1 MLGDHAM
8 AADLRSRE
16 TLMSESPQQPKVAV
30 LLNAAA
36 GTVARTGTANLE
48 KELMSAFDEA
58 GISATLGFFSGAEL
72 HGATEQALQKVREKK
87 LDALM
92 VGGGDGSIRTVAS
105 VLAGSGVPLG
115 ILPLGTL
122 NHFARDLG
130 LPFDLRQAVAVLA
143 SGEVRSVD
151 LGTMNGEVFLNN
163 SSIGIYPFLVLE
175 RERRR
180 HRQHV
185 SKWVAMLMAVPRV
198 LRNLPLFR
206 LSVRVGN
213 LAEAC
218 RSPLVF
224 IGNNE
229 YQLALTALGRRER
242 LDGGELSIYVA
253 KATSRVALLWIA
265 CRVVLGFSAAHG
277 MRVVKD
283 KAADIESRRHHLL
296 VAFDGEVE
304 RLRPPLHY
312 EIRSG
317 ALRVFAP
324 VRPAG

>member
-1 MLGDHAM
+1 
-8 AADLRSRE
+8 
-16 TLMSESPQQPKVAV
+16 MSQPPQQQPKIAV
-30 LLNAAA
+30 LLNASA
-36 GTVARTGTANLE
+36 GSVARTGAANLE
-48 KELMSAFDEA
+48 RELLSAFTEAGMSARLE
-58 GISATLGFFSGAEL
+58 FFSGAQLRE
-72 HGATEQALQKVREKK
+72 AAEQALQRVREKK
-87 LDALM
+87 LDAVV
-92 VGGGDGSIRTVAS
+92 VGGGDGSIRTVAG
-105 VLAGSGVPLG
+105 VLAGTGVPLG

-130 LPFDLRQAVAVLA
+130 LPFDLRQAIGILS

-151 LGTMNGEVFLNN
+151 LGAVNGEVFLNN

-175 RERRR
+175 REKQR
-180 HRQHV
+180 HRHRV
-185 SKWVAMLMAVPRV
+185 SKWAAMLMAIPRV

-206 LSVRVGN
+206 LRVRVGD

-229 YQLALTALGRRER
+229 YQLALNALGRRER
-242 LDGGELSIYVA
+242 LDGGQLAIYVA
-253 KATSRVALLWIA
+253 KADNEWGLLRMA
-265 CRVVLGFSAAHG
+265 CRVILGFSPAND
-277 MRVVKD
+277 MRIVKG

-312 EIRSG
+312 EIRAG

-324 VRPAG
+324 ARPPG

>member
-8 AADLRSRE
+8 AADPGSRE

-30 LLNAAA
+30 LLNPAA
-36 GTVARTGTANLE
+36 GTVARMGAANLE
-48 KELMSAFDEA
+48 KALLCAFDEA
-58 GISATLGFFSGAEL
+58 GISATLGFFSGTELRGAAE
-72 HGATEQALQKVREKK
+72 EALQKVREKK

-105 VLAGSGVPLG
+105 VLAGTGVPLG

-130 LPFDLRQAVAVLA
+130 LPFEPRQAVAVLA

-180 HRQHV
+180 HRQHL
-185 SKWVAMLMAVPRV
+185 SKWVAMLLALPHV
-198 LRNLPLFR
+198 LRNLPLSR
-206 LSVRVGN
+206 LRVSVGN

-253 KATSRVALLWIA
+253 KAKSDVALFWIA
-265 CRVVLGFSAAHG
+265 CRVILGFSPAHG
-277 MRVVKD
+277 MRIVKG
-283 KAADIESRRHHLL
+283 KTADIESHRHHLL
-296 VAFDGEVE
+296 VACDGEVE

-312 EIRSG
+312 EIRSR

-324 VRPAG
+324 VQPAR